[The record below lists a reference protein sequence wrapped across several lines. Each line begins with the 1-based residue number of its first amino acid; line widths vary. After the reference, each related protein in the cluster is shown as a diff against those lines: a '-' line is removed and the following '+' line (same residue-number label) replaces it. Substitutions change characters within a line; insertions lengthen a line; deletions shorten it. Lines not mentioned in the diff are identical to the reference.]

1 MLEATADS
9 PKLAMTPTRDSEAVL
24 AGGMRV
30 ALHSSMTTP
39 SNDDCRPPPKSAAP
53 APHGLRA
60 AIAASAGS
68 VVSAF
73 LASVCCVG
81 PLVFAL
87 LGLGGAG
94 LLVKFEP
101 YRPYFMAV
109 TFALLG
115 AGFYFT
121 YRRPR
126 LAPTTA
132 NTDGAACDCPAPR
145 TNRAGRIM
153 LWVATA
159 SVVGFLGF
167 PYLVP
172 LLFS

>member
-1 MLEATADS
+1 MLDGTLHALPIGMTAPPEDFCPS
-9 PKLAMTPTRDSEAVL
+9 PAA
-24 AGGMRV
+24 A
-30 ALHSSMTTP
+30 
-39 SNDDCRPPPKSAAP
+39 PPKRTVGSD
-53 APHGLRA
+53 RA
-60 AIAASAGS
+60 TFAASAGS
-68 VVSAF
+68 ILSAF
-73 LASVCCVG
+73 LASACCVG
-81 PLVFAL
+81 PLIFAL

-101 YRPYFMAV
+101 YRPYFMAI
-109 TFALLG
+109 TFGLLG

-126 LAPTTA
+126 GAQVTSGA
-132 NTDGAACDCPAPR
+132 DGAACDCPAPR

-159 SVVGFLGF
+159 LVVGFLVF

-172 LLFS
+172 YLFS

>member
-1 MLEATADS
+1 MSAS
-9 PKLAMTPTRDSEAVL
+9 SE
-24 AGGMRV
+24 
-30 ALHSSMTTP
+30 
-39 SNDDCRPPPKSAAP
+39 DCCPVPAAAPPKRTS
-53 APHGLRA
+53 GSSRA
-60 AIAASAGS
+60 TFAASAGS
-68 VVSAF
+68 ILSAF
-73 LASVCCVG
+73 LASACCVG

-101 YRPYFMAV
+101 YRPYFMAI

-115 AGFYFT
+115 TGFYFT

-126 LAPTTA
+126 ASASATSGA
-132 NTDGAACDCPAPR
+132 DGAACDCPAPR

-153 LWVATA
+153 LWVATVL
-159 SVVGFLGF
+159 VVGFLVF

-172 LLFS
+172 LLFN